1 MPPEI
6 RKGRAT
12 RATLSFLG
20 FSYNPLFLVA
30 PCFLYKP
37 WYTCSHIIDREYMA
51 PVAKDISLF
60 EGVVPGMTIRIHQKI
75 KDVNP
80 KGEEK
85 ERIQIYEGMVIKR
98 KGGSQRGATV
108 TVRKISNGVGVEKIY
123 PICLPAVVKVEKKKQ
138 AEVRRA
144 KLYYLRTYKKKLKEK
159 ALA

>member
-1 MPPEI
+1 
-6 RKGRAT
+6 
-12 RATLSFLG
+12 
-20 FSYNPLFLVA
+20 
-30 PCFLYKP
+30 
-37 WYTCSHIIDREYMA
+37 MA
-51 PVAKDISLF
+51 SAVKDTSLF
-60 EGVVPGMTIRIHQKI
+60 EGVVPGMTVRIHQKI

-123 PICLPAVVKVEKKKQ
+123 PIYLPAVVKVEKKKQ

>member
-1 MPPEI
+1 
-6 RKGRAT
+6 
-12 RATLSFLG
+12 
-20 FSYNPLFLVA
+20 
-30 PCFLYKP
+30 
-37 WYTCSHIIDREYMA
+37 MA
-51 PVAKDISLF
+51 SVAKDTSLF

-123 PICLPAVVKVEKKKQ
+123 PIYLPAVVKVEKKKQ